1 MPPSA
6 TCQALNDL
14 LAEYFSAPL
23 AHVFVMTTL
32 SRLNLD
38 PTSLTPEAM
47 PRVVRSLCDALPA
60 YLSEGP
66 RRDECLA
73 RLSGLAPGGVAE
85 PSRVAPLPTDP
96 VEPARPRSRRPQP
109 RTSMPPRTRIVPVER
124 GDDMVA
130 PASEAARE
138 LAQRIGFAASVE
150 AKIVSAVEELAK
162 NLSLHARGGE
172 LQMGTIGEPARG
184 LEVVAVDRGPGISS
198 IDQVMAGKVR
208 SKSGTGIGLRGVRRL
223 MDTFDIS
230 SSTSGTRVMVRM
242 YLA

>member
-1 MPPSA
+1 MPPSV

-38 PTSLTPEAM
+38 PTSLGPDAM

-66 RRDECLA
+66 RREECLS
-73 RLSGLAPGGVAE
+73 RLCALSPDGVAE
-85 PSRVAPLPTDP
+85 PSRVQPLPTDP
-96 VEPARPRSRRPQP
+96 VEAPRPRSRRPQP
-109 RTSMPPRTRIVPVER
+109 RTSMPPKTRIVQVER
-124 GDDMVA
+124 AEDIA
-130 PASEAARE
+130 LACEAVRE
-138 LAQRIGFAASVE
+138 LAQRIGFALSVE
-150 AKIVSAVEELAK
+150 VKIISAVEELAK

-172 LQMGTIGEPARG
+172 LQMATIGEPARG
-184 LEVVAVDRGPGISS
+184 LEVVAVDRGPGISNVE
-198 IDQVMAGKVR
+198 QVMAGKVR
-208 SKSGTGIGLRGVRRL
+208 SKSGTGIGLRGARRL
-223 MDTFDIS
+223 MDTFDL
-230 SSTSGTRVMVRM
+230 STSPTGTRVMVRM